1 MSTNSHATAIKFISG
16 EHFTDEA
23 SAVFEHISNCEDYL
37 NSLLH
42 YNMEERPKVTGRLR
56 DRNDRLKRKRELLYY
71 NLDLQ
76 FLINHFKTLASN
88 LKFNDRKTFEAME
101 IKKYNSNIK
110 LNRQNDFVRTLK
122 LI

>member
-1 MSTNSHATAIKFISG
+1 
-16 EHFTDEA
+16 
-23 SAVFEHISNCEDYL
+23 
-37 NSLLH
+37 
-42 YNMEERPKVTGRLR
+42 MEERPKVTGRLR